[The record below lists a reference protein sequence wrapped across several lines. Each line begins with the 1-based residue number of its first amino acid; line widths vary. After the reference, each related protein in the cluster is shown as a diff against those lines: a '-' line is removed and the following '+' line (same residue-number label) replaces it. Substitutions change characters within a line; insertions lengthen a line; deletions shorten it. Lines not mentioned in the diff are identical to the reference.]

1 MNAEAIAAL
10 RAQAIAA
17 LRAGESVI
25 LPTDTVY
32 GLCAWAEG
40 NVPTERLYALKGRIP
55 QQPSALL
62 TADLE
67 ALRTCLPELSERDDA
82 IVRALL
88 PGPYTLI
95 LSNPSGRYRWLTGT
109 NADAIGVR
117 VPELPAAAAQVVA
130 AVGAVTSTSANQPGG
145 PNPREVG
152 DIPAEL
158 RERVGAIV
166 DIGPLPGAPST
177 VLDFT
182 GLEPRVVREG
192 AAPSAEALARVADAL
207 R

>member
-1 MNAEAIAAL
+1 MSAD
-10 RAQAIAA
+10 AIAA

-40 NVPTERLYALKGRIP
+40 NEPTERLYALKGRSAR
-55 QQPSALL
+55 QPSALL

-67 ALRTCLPELSERDDA
+67 SLFACLPELSQRHLA

-95 LSNPSGRYRWLTGT
+95 LSNPSGRYRWLTGM
-109 NADAIGVR
+109 NPDAIGIR
-117 VPELPAAAAQVVA
+117 VPELPAIAAQVVA
-130 AVGAVTSTSANQPGG
+130 AVGAVTSTSANEPGG
-145 PNPREVG
+145 PNPREIG

-158 RERVGAIV
+158 RGHVGAIV
-166 DIGPLPGAPST
+166 DVGPLPGAPST

-182 GLEPRVVREG
+182 GLAPRVVREG
-192 AAPSAEALARVADAL
+192 AASSAEALSRVADAL

>member
-1 MNAEAIAAL
+1 MSSVAD
-10 RAQAIAA
+10 AIAA
-17 LRAGESVI
+17 LRAGGSVI

-40 NVPTERLYALKGRIP
+40 SEPTERLYALKGRTQ

-62 TADLE
+62 AADLD
-67 ALRTCLPELSERDDA
+67 ALRSCLPELSERDEA

-95 LSNPSGRYRWLTGT
+95 LSNPERRYRWLTGT
-109 NADAIGVR
+109 NPDAIGVR
-117 VPELPAAAAQVVA
+117 VPELPPDAAQVVA
-130 AVGAVTSTSANQPGG
+130 AVGAVSSTSANAPGG
-145 PNPREVG
+145 PNPREVD

-158 RERVGAIV
+158 RDAVGAIV
-166 DIGPLPGAPST
+166 DVGPLPGAPST

-182 GLEPRVVREG
+182 GPEPRVLREG
-192 AAPSAEALARVADAL
+192 AAPSGEALVRVAGAL

>member
-1 MNAEAIAAL
+1 MSAD
-10 RAQAIAA
+10 AIAA

-40 NVPTERLYALKGRIP
+40 NEPTERLYALKGRDAR
-55 QQPSALL
+55 QPSALL

-67 ALRTCLPELSERDDA
+67 ALSACLPELSERDLT

-109 NADAIGVR
+109 NPDAIGIR
-117 VPELPAAAAQVVA
+117 VPELPAIAAQVVA
-130 AVGAVTSTSANQPGG
+130 AVGAVTSTSANEPGG
-145 PNPREVG
+145 QNPREVG

-158 RERVGAIV
+158 RDRVGAIV
-166 DIGPLPGAPST
+166 DVGRLPGAPST

-182 GLEPRVVREG
+182 GPEPRVVREG
-192 AAPSAEALARVADAL
+192 VASSAEALARVADAL

>member
-1 MNAEAIAAL
+1 MSADAIS
-10 RAQAIAA
+10 A

-32 GLCAWAEG
+32 GLVAWAEG
-40 NVPTERLYALKGRIP
+40 NGPTERLYALKGRSAL
-55 QQPSALL
+55 QPSALL
-62 TADLE
+62 TADIE
-67 ALRTCLPELSERDDA
+67 ALAVCLPELSDRDVA
-82 IVRALL
+82 IVHALL

-109 NADAIGVR
+109 NPDAIGIR
-117 VPELPAAAAQVVA
+117 VPDLPAAAAQVVA
-130 AVGAVTSTSANQPGG
+130 AVGAVTSTSANVPGG
-145 PNPREVG
+145 PNPREVA
-152 DIPAEL
+152 DIPADL

-166 DIGPLPGAPST
+166 DVGPLPGLPST

-182 GLEPRVVREG
+182 APEPRVVREG
-192 AAPSAEALARVADAL
+192 AAPADAALARVADAL

>member
-1 MNAEAIAAL
+1 MSAD
-10 RAQAIAA
+10 AIAA
-17 LRAGESVI
+17 LRAGDSVI

-40 NVPTERLYALKGRIP
+40 NGPTERLYALKGRRP

-62 TADLE
+62 TADIETLS
-67 ALRTCLPELSERDDA
+67 ACLPELSARDLA

-95 LSNPSGRYRWLTGT
+95 LSNPSGRYRWLSGT
-109 NADAIGVR
+109 NAEAIGIR
-117 VPELPAAAAQVVA
+117 VPELPEEAALVVA
-130 AVGAVTSTSANQPGG
+130 AVGAVTSTSANEPGG
-145 PNPREVG
+145 PNPCEVT

-158 RERVGAIV
+158 RDRVGAIV
-166 DIGPLPGAPST
+166 DVGPLPGTPST

-182 GLEPRVVREG
+182 APEPRVVREG
-192 AAPSAEALARVADAL
+192 AASSAEALARVTDAL

>member
-1 MNAEAIAAL
+1 
-10 RAQAIAA
+10 
-17 LRAGESVI
+17 
-25 LPTDTVY
+25 
-32 GLCAWAEG
+32 
-40 NVPTERLYALKGRIP
+40 
-55 QQPSALL
+55 
-62 TADLE
+62 
-67 ALRTCLPELSERDDA
+67 LSERDLA

-109 NADAIGVR
+109 NPDAIGIR
-117 VPELPAAAAQVVA
+117 VPELPAVAAEVVA
-130 AVGAVTSTSANQPGG
+130 AVGAVTSTSANEPGG

-158 RERVGAIV
+158 RDRVGAIV
-166 DIGPLPGAPST
+166 DVGPLPGSPST

-182 GLEPRVVREG
+182 GSEARVVREG
-192 AAPSAEALARVADAL
+192 AAPSAEAFMRVADAL

>member
-1 MNAEAIAAL
+1 VSVDAAIAAL
-10 RAQAIAA
+10 R
-17 LRAGESVI
+17 GGDSVI

-40 NVPTERLYALKGRIP
+40 NEPTERLYALKGRSP
-55 QQPSALL
+55 RQPSALL
-62 TADLE
+62 AADLE
-67 ALRTCLPELSERDDA
+67 SLSACLPELSERDLA

-109 NADAIGVR
+109 NPDAIGIR
-117 VPELPAAAAQVVA
+117 VPELPALAAQVVS
-130 AVGAVTSTSANQPGG
+130 AVGAVASTSANEPGG
-145 PNPREVG
+145 PNPREIG
-152 DIPAEL
+152 DIPADL
-158 RERVGAIV
+158 RERVAAIV
-166 DIGPLPGAPST
+166 DVGPLPGSPST

-182 GLEPRVVREG
+182 GPEPLVVREG
-192 AAPSAEALARVADAL
+192 AASSAEALVRVADAL

>member
-1 MNAEAIAAL
+1 MSAEAIAAL
-10 RAQAIAA
+10 RAG
-17 LRAGESVI
+17 RSVI

-32 GLCAWAEG
+32 GLCALAEG
-40 NVPTERLYALKGRIP
+40 NEPTERLYALKGRSP
-55 QQPSALL
+55 RQPSALL

-67 ALRTCLPELSERDDA
+67 SLSACLPELSERDRA

-109 NADAIGVR
+109 NPDAIGIR
-117 VPELPAAAAQVVA
+117 VPDLPPIAAQVVA
-130 AVGAVTSTSANQPGG
+130 AVGAVTSTSANEPGG

-182 GLEPRVVREG
+182 GPEPRVVREG
-192 AAPSAEALARVADAL
+192 AAPWAQALDRVADAL

>member
-1 MNAEAIAAL
+1 MSVADAV
-10 RAQAIAA
+10 AA
-17 LRAGESVI
+17 LRAGEAVI

-40 NVPTERLYALKGRIP
+40 NGPTERLYELKGRRA

-67 ALRTCLPELSERDDA
+67 ALNECLPELSARDRA
-82 IVRALL
+82 IVGALL

-95 LSNPSGRYRWLTGT
+95 LSNPSSRYRWLTGT

-130 AVGAVTSTSANQPGG
+130 AVGAVTSTSANAPGG
-145 PNPREVG
+145 PDPREVG
-152 DIPAEL
+152 DIPDEL
-158 RERVGAIV
+158 RRRVGAIV
-166 DIGPLPGAPST
+166 DVGPLPGMPST

-182 GLEPRVVREG
+182 AAEPRVVREG
-192 AAPSAEALARVADAL
+192 AAPSADALARVADAL

>member
-1 MNAEAIAAL
+1 MSIDE
-10 RAQAIAA
+10 AIAA

-40 NVPTERLYALKGRIP
+40 NEPTERLYALKGRHAH
-55 QQPSALL
+55 QPSALL
-62 TADLE
+62 TAEIETLSE
-67 ALRTCLPELSERDDA
+67 CLPELSERDLA

-109 NADAIGVR
+109 NPDAIGVR
-117 VPELPAAAAQVVA
+117 VPELPEEAARVVA
-130 AVGAVTSTSANQPGG
+130 AVGAVASTSANEPGG
-145 PNPREVG
+145 PNPREVA

-158 RERVGAIV
+158 RDRVGAIV
-166 DIGPLPGAPST
+166 DVGPLPGSPST

-182 GLEPRVVREG
+182 VPEPRVVREG
-192 AAPSAEALARVADAL
+192 AASSAEALARVADAL

>member
-1 MNAEAIAAL
+1 MNAVAD
-10 RAQAIAA
+10 AIAA
-17 LRAGESVI
+17 LRAGGSVI

-40 NVPTERLYALKGRIP
+40 SEPTERLYALKGRAP
-55 QQPSALL
+55 RQPSALL
-62 TADLE
+62 AADLD
-67 ALRTCLPELSERDDA
+67 ALRSCLPELTERDHA

-95 LSNPSGRYRWLTGT
+95 LSNPSRRYAWLTGT
-109 NADAIGVR
+109 NPDAIGVR
-117 VPELPAAAAQVVA
+117 VPELPPDAAQVVA
-130 AVGAVTSTSANQPGG
+130 AVGAVSSTSANAPGG
-145 PNPREVG
+145 PNPREVY

-158 RERVGAIV
+158 RDAVGAIV
-166 DIGPLPGAPST
+166 DVGPLPGAPST

-182 GLEPRVVREG
+182 GPEPRVLREG
-192 AAPSAEALARVADAL
+192 AAASGEALARVAGAL

>member
-1 MNAEAIAAL
+1 MSAD
-10 RAQAIAA
+10 AIAA

-40 NVPTERLYALKGRIP
+40 NEPTERLYALKGRRP

-62 TADLE
+62 AADLD
-67 ALRTCLPELSERDDA
+67 ALRACLPELSARDDA

-109 NADAIGVR
+109 NADAIGIR
-117 VPELPAAAAQVVA
+117 VPDLPAAAAEVVA
-130 AVGAVTSTSANQPGG
+130 AVGAVTSTSANEPGG
-145 PNPREVG
+145 PNPREVS
-152 DIPAEL
+152 DIPADL
-158 RERVGAIV
+158 RGRVGAIV
-166 DIGPLPGAPST
+166 DVGPLPGTPST

-182 GLEPRVVREG
+182 GPEPRVVREG
-192 AAPSAEALARVADAL
+192 AAPTADALARVADSL

>member
-1 MNAEAIAAL
+1 MNDAAEAIL
-10 RAQAIAA
+10 
-17 LRAGESVI
+17 AGKPVI

-32 GLCAWAEG
+32 GLVASARSAAPVE
-40 NVPTERLYALKGRIP
+40 TLYEVKGRDFW
-55 QQPSALL
+55 QPSALL
-62 TADLE
+62 AADLE
-67 ALRTCLPELSERDDA
+67 TLLEWLPELDGRA
-82 IVRALL
+82 GVIARALL

-109 NADAIGVR
+109 NPDAIGIR
-117 VPELPAAAAQVVA
+117 VPELPAIAAQVVA
-130 AVGAVTSTSANQPGG
+130 AVGAVTSTSANEPGG

-166 DIGPLPGAPST
+166 DVGPLPGAPST

-182 GLEPRVVREG
+182 GPEPRVVREG
-192 AAPSAEALARVADAL
+192 AAPWAQALDRVADAL

>member
-1 MNAEAIAAL
+1 MSAEAQVAEAV
-10 RAQAIAA
+10 AA

-40 NVPTERLYALKGRIP
+40 NEPTERLYALKGRSMG
-55 QQPSALL
+55 QPSALL
-62 TADLE
+62 TADVE
-67 ALRTCLPELSERDDA
+67 ALRACLPGLTARDDA
-82 IVRALL
+82 IVSALL

-109 NADAIGVR
+109 NPDAIGVR
-117 VPELPAAAAQVVA
+117 VPELPAAAAHVVA
-130 AVGAVTSTSANQPGG
+130 AVGAVASTSANVPGG

-158 RERVGAIV
+158 RGRVGAIV
-166 DIGPLPGAPST
+166 DVGPLPGLPST

-182 GLEPRVVREG
+182 SPEPRVVREG